1 MLGSLPALGRTN
13 MLCTHNPVMGVPIC
27 VFLFAIAIV
36 ATIWKAISL
45 MITRQRNLGL
55 PSYAKPFSCFLLG
68 VVNIVFSFYFLLRCV
83 THNWNWGYEMSL
95 EHELRSSDFGFAG
108 LLWFV
113 SMLLILTAIRMVYF
127 TFLRF
132 TVTPF
137 WNQEVNLYLFPH
149 SSLQLLFL
157 SLYYYRFANK
167 A

>member
-1 MLGSLPALGRTN
+1 MKKRILA

-113 SMLLILTAIRMVYF
+113 SMLLILTAIRMVA
-127 TFLRF
+127 R
-132 TVTPF
+132 
-137 WNQEVNLYLFPH
+137 
-149 SSLQLLFL
+149 SKS
-157 SLYYYRFANK
+157 
-167 A
+167 

>member
-1 MLGSLPALGRTN
+1 MRRFVALLLCGLLLTTGAAAYMQETRSIGED

-113 SMLLILTAIRMVYF
+113 SMLLILTAIRMVA
-127 TFLRF
+127 R
-132 TVTPF
+132 
-137 WNQEVNLYLFPH
+137 
-149 SSLQLLFL
+149 SKS
-157 SLYYYRFANK
+157 
-167 A
+167 

>member
-1 MLGSLPALGRTN
+1 

-95 EHELRSSDFGFAG
+95 EHELRSSDFGFRIRGPFMVCLYAPNTYRNQNG
-108 LLWFV
+108 SAIEKLTCYYV
-113 SMLLILTAIRMVYF
+113 RRCILHF
-127 TFLRF
+127 
-132 TVTPF
+132 
-137 WNQEVNLYLFPH
+137 
-149 SSLQLLFL
+149 
-157 SLYYYRFANK
+157 
-167 A
+167 

>member
-1 MLGSLPALGRTN
+1 MMSLINPTLSISWIRVELWSPITIRIISCPVMLGSLPALGRTN
-13 MLCTHNPVMGVPIC
+13 MLCTHNPIMGVPIC

-113 SMLLILTAIRMVYF
+113 SMLLILTAIRMVA
-127 TFLRF
+127 R
-132 TVTPF
+132 
-137 WNQEVNLYLFPH
+137 
-149 SSLQLLFL
+149 SKS
-157 SLYYYRFANK
+157 
-167 A
+167 